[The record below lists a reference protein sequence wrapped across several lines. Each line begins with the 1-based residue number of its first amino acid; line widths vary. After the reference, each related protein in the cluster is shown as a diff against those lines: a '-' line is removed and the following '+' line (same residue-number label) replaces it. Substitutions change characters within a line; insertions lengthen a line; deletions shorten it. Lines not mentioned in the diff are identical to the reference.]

1 MLHMEPA
8 PRVKMSDV
16 AARAGVSVA
25 TVSKV
30 VNGRYG
36 VAKETVELVQGVI
49 EDMGY
54 AGNLSAS
61 SLRMQQTNV
70 LGILVASFEPFSAE
84 LIKGAAAAAEGSGY
98 ELLAHS
104 GGDAHGWERRSLA
117 RLGGTLIAGAVI
129 VTPTVLDARTVVP
142 VVAVDP
148 HYGPNRLPTID
159 TDSFTGAEQ
168 ATDHLISLGHT
179 RIAFLGGRSE
189 LDSAHLREA
198 GYRNSMAEAGIPV
211 DPVLVRETRYVPDR
225 ASEVARELLMMEDRP
240 TAIFAANDIT
250 AMRAMEVAQEFGL
263 RVPADLSVVGF
274 DDIPE
279 SALTAPTLTTVRQP
293 MQAMGAAAMNMLL
306 DLIDGVERDPHV
318 RMTTELV
325 VRESS
330 ADVPLEVK
338 PAMRPGL
345 SIAPALKS

>member
-1 MLHMEPA
+1 MEPA
-8 PRVKMSDV
+8 PRVKMADV
-16 AARAGVSVA
+16 AAKAGVSVA

-36 VAKETVELVQGVI
+36 VAKETVSLVQAVI
-49 EDMGY
+49 EEMGY

-104 GGDAHGWERRSLA
+104 GGDQHGWERRSLA
-117 RLGGTLIAGAVI
+117 RLGGTLIAGAVL
-129 VTPTVLDARTVVP
+129 VTPTVLDARTIIP

-159 TDSFTGAEQ
+159 ADSFTGAEQ

-198 GYRNSMAEAGIPV
+198 GYRNAMAEAGIPI
-211 DPVLVRETRYVPDR
+211 DPALVRETRYVPDR
-225 ASEVARELLMMEDRP
+225 AAEVTAELLALDERP
-240 TAIFAANDIT
+240 TAIFAANDVT
-250 AMRAMEVAQEFGL
+250 AIRAVEVAQEHGL
-263 RVPADLSVVGF
+263 RVPEDLSVVGF
-274 DDIPE
+274 DDVPE
-279 SALTAPTLTTVRQP
+279 AALATPALSTVRQP
-293 MQAMGAAAMNMLL
+293 MKAMGAEAMRMLL
-306 DLIDGVERDPHV
+306 DIIHGVEREPHV
-318 RMTTELV
+318 RMSTELV
-325 VRESS
+325 VRGTS
-330 ADVPLEVK
+330 AP
-338 PAMRPGL
+338 P
-345 SIAPALKS
+345 PALVRRATPPRQMDPFSS